1 MEVQQK
7 IFLHVDMD
15 AFFASIEQSDNPE
28 YRGRPV
34 VVGAD
39 PEGGTGRGVVSA
51 ASYEARKF
59 GIHSAM
65 PISEAYRRC
74 PGGVFVYPRMR
85 RYSEVSHA
93 IMEILG
99 TFSPLIEQISVDEAF
114 MDCTGTERL
123 FGPPRELGMRIKKAI
138 KKKTGLTASVG
149 IASNKSIAKIASDLE
164 KPDGLTICP
173 FGSEEEFLSPLPIEK
188 LWGAGK
194 KTVLYLNSIGLH
206 KIGDI
211 ARSPCDDMEKRL
223 GKWGIHL
230 WMLAR
235 GIDDRNISTDYSQK
249 SISEEHTFGKDT
261 NDAAVIE
268 QTLLSL
274 ADQVARRTR
283 KHGARGRTVTLKI
296 RLEGF
301 DTYTRSRTLP
311 FPVND
316 TFTIRDTAEE
326 LFRKFDCR
334 GKRVRLVG
342 VKISNLTGSGEQPQL
357 DLFDA
362 ASCDPGLG
370 RKEKIEEILDTL
382 RERHG
387 SHVRRASLLDQ

>member
-1 MEVQQK
+1 
-7 IFLHVDMD
+7 MD
-15 AFFASIEQSDNPE
+15 AFFAAIEQLDNPE
-28 YRGRPV
+28 YRGKPV

-39 PEGGTGRGVVSA
+39 PKGGSGRGVVSA
-51 ASYEARKF
+51 SSYEARKF

-74 PGGVFVYPRMR
+74 PKAVFVYPRMG
-85 RYSEVSHA
+85 RYSEMSRT
-93 IMEILG
+93 IMNILG
-99 TFSPLIEQISVDEAF
+99 EFSPLIEQISVDEAF
-114 MDCTGTERL
+114 MDCSGTERL
-123 FGPPRELGMRIKKAI
+123 FGPPRELGMNIKNEIRAR
-138 KKKTGLTASVG
+138 TGLTASVG

-173 FGSEEEFLSPLPIEK
+173 FGREQEFLSPLPIEK

-194 KTVLYLNSIGLH
+194 KTVLYLNSLGFK

-211 ARSPCDDMEKRL
+211 ARVPCNEMEQRL

-230 WMLAR
+230 WQLAR
-235 GIDDRNISTDYSQK
+235 GIDERSISTDYPQK

-261 NDAAVIE
+261 SDSAVIE
-268 QTLLSL
+268 QTLLVL

-283 KHGARGRTVTLKI
+283 KHAAKGRTVTLKI

-301 DTYTRSRTLP
+301 ETYTRSRTLP
-311 FPVND
+311 FPVSD
-316 TFTIRDTAEE
+316 TFTIRDTAIA
-326 LFRKFDCR
+326 LFRNFDC
-334 GKRVRLVG
+334 GKKKVRLVG

-362 ASCDPGLG
+362 ASCDPDLG
-370 RKEKIEEILDTL
+370 RKEKIEEILDSL
-382 RERHG
+382 RNQHG
-387 SHVRRASLLDQ
+387 SHVKRASLLNDH

>member
-1 MEVQQK
+1 
-7 IFLHVDMD
+7 
-15 AFFASIEQSDNPE
+15 
-28 YRGRPV
+28 
-34 VVGAD
+34 
-39 PEGGTGRGVVSA
+39 
-51 ASYEARKF
+51 
-59 GIHSAM
+59 
-65 PISEAYRRC
+65 
-74 PGGVFVYPRMR
+74 
-85 RYSEVSHA
+85 
-93 IMEILG
+93 MEILG

-123 FGPPRELGMRIKKAI
+123 FGPPRELGMRIKAEI
-138 KKKTGLTASVG
+138 KTGTGLTASVG

-173 FGSEEEFLSPLPIEK
+173 FGREQEFLSPLPIEK

-235 GIDDRNISTDYSQK
+235 GIDDRNISTEYSQK

-370 RKEKIEEILDTL
+370 RKEKIEEILDRL

-387 SHVRRASLLDQ
+387 SHVKRASLLDQ